1 MNVKPALAEDL
12 PTSTSRS
19 GPASTCFKHLAVPA
33 EFCSLSAQMPAEKMR
48 RPRKRDEKSRAG
60 ESPQNAGEREIQYRS
75 LFEGVPIG
83 LYITTPDGTIVDAN
97 RTLIEMLGYPDKDS
111 LLGKKASQ
119 LYANPVD
126 RERERVLLAQEN
138 VVQGFETQLKRED
151 GTTIWVRDTCRV
163 VFDEQGRVRRYEGSL
178 QDITEQ
184 KEYERNLSYM
194 ARHDPLTGV
203 FNRHALAEILESE
216 ISRARRYDHPI
227 GVLMIDVNRFKEVN
241 DHFGHGIGDRVLCSV
256 AEALCDCV
264 RDSDVVIRYGGDEF
278 LVLLV
283 ETDGETEVVKER
295 IQAEMSQRGQ
305 MSFLSEFPV
314 TLSIGTAHWDPGAG
328 ESIERIL
335 GYADR
340 AMYEEKR
347 RTSG

>member
-1 MNVKPALAEDL
+1 MLD
-12 PTSTSRS
+12 
-19 GPASTCFKHLAVPA
+19 
-33 EFCSLSAQMPAEKMR
+33 EKTR
-48 RPRKRDEKSRAG
+48 RPRKRRDEPRIGK
-60 ESPQNAGEREIQYRS
+60 SPQNTNEHEIQYRS

-97 RTLIEMLGYPDKDS
+97 RTLIEMLGYTDKDS
-111 LLGKKASQ
+111 LLGTKASQ
-119 LYANPVD
+119 LYANPAD
-126 RERERVLLAQEN
+126 REEESALLAQEN
-138 VVQGFETQLKRED
+138 VVQGFETQLRRED

-163 VFDEQGRVRRYEGSL
+163 VSDEQGSVRWYEGSL

-203 FNRHALAEILESE
+203 FNRHALAEILENE
-216 ISRARRYDHPI
+216 ISRARRYEHPI
-227 GVLMIDVNRFKEVN
+227 GILMIDVNRFKEVN
-241 DHFGHGIGDRVLCSV
+241 DRFGHGIGDRVLCGV
-256 AEALCDCV
+256 AEVLCHSV
-264 RDSDVVIRYGGDEF
+264 RGSDVVVRYGGDEF

-283 ETDGETEVVKER
+283 ETDGETEIVKER
-295 IQAEMSQRGQ
+295 IQSEMAQRGQ

-314 TLSIGTAHWDPGAG
+314 TLSIGTAHWDPGTG

-335 GYADR
+335 GHADR

-347 RTSG
+347 RARG

>member
-1 MNVKPALAEDL
+1 MPFEKPRRGEKRRHNEPDAEE
-12 PTSTSRS
+12 P
-19 GPASTCFKHLAVPA
+19 
-33 EFCSLSAQMPAEKMR
+33 EFAPE
-48 RPRKRDEKSRAG
+48 G
-60 ESPQNAGEREIQYRS
+60 REIRYRS

-83 LYITTPDGTIVDAN
+83 LYITTPDGLIVDAN
-97 RTLIEMLGYPDKDS
+97 RTLVEMLGYPDKDA
-111 LLGKKASQ
+111 LLGTVASQ
-119 LYANPVD
+119 IYADPVD
-126 RERERVLLAQEN
+126 RERERALLAHSN
-138 VVQGFETQLKRED
+138 VVQGFETQLRRAD

-163 VFDEQGRVRRYEGSL
+163 VCDEQGSVRWYEGSL

-184 KEYERNLSYM
+184 KEYEKNLSYM

-216 ISRARRYDHPI
+216 ISRARRYEHPI

-264 RDSDVVIRYGGDEF
+264 RESDVVIRYGGDEF

-283 ETDGETEVVKER
+283 ETDGETEIVKKR
-295 IQAEMSQRGQ
+295 IQLEMSQRGQ

-314 TLSIGTAHWDPGAG
+314 TLSIGTAYWNPAAG

-335 GYADR
+335 GRADQ

-347 RTSG
+347 RASSP